1 LNLTKKLLLT
11 MMVCAIGFSLLLA
24 GCQTSQ
30 KPTTPQPNPPTTQ
43 KPYMTS
49 PDNSMTSTTAETRQ
63 IAMKAEKEA
72 EKADGVRDATALV
85 AGKSMYIGL
94 DLEADLGQDKADMT
108 ENSVLNNVKNMDPS
122 YKIMVS
128 SDIDTVTRIKRV
140 AQGIAA
146 GRPLTSF
153 SNEIKD
159 IGTRMTPKSK

>member
-1 LNLTKKLLLT
+1 

-30 KPTTPQPNPPTTQ
+30 KPTTPQPNPQTTQ
-43 KPYMTS
+43 KTYMTS
-49 PDNSMTSTTAETRQ
+49 PDKSMTSTTAETRQ
-63 IAMKAEKEA
+63 IAMKA

-94 DLEADLGQDKADMT
+94 ALEADLGQDKADMT

>member
-1 LNLTKKLLLT
+1 
-11 MMVCAIGFSLLLA
+11 
-24 GCQTSQ
+24 
-30 KPTTPQPNPPTTQ
+30 
-43 KPYMTS
+43 MTS

-159 IGTRMTPKSK
+159 IGTRMTPKSNKLI

>member
-1 LNLTKKLLLT
+1 
-11 MMVCAIGFSLLLA
+11 
-24 GCQTSQ
+24 
-30 KPTTPQPNPPTTQ
+30 
-43 KPYMTS
+43 
-49 PDNSMTSTTAETRQ
+49 MTSTTAETRQ

-159 IGTRMTPKSK
+159 IGTRMTPKSNKLI